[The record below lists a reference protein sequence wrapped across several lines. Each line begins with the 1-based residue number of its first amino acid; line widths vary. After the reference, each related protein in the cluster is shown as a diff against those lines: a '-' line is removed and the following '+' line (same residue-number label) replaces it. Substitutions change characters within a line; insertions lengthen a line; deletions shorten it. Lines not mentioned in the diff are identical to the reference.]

1 MRGSAHRQCL
11 EDLAHSLAF
20 HAVPTTGWHRA
31 VSGEEEWWPLSFLP
45 RVAAAGGIMPGA
57 AHEKC

>member
-11 EDLAHSLAF
+11 EDLALSRAF
-20 HAVPTTGWHRA
+20 HAPPTTSRRRA
-31 VSGEEEWWPLSFLP
+31 VSGEEEWWLLSFLP